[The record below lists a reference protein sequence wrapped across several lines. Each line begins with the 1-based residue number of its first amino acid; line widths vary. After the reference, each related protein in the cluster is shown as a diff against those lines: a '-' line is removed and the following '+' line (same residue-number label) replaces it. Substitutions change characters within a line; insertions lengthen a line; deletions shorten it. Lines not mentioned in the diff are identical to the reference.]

1 MFLSA
6 PAFNSFNTQYFG
18 TKPTPSDSMAALIM
32 PRTWLISV
40 MILNSGLSSRGR
52 AFKKFRPPDIAPQKF
67 ATFLPHDDCLVTPS
81 LSGPLDNTWYTMY
94 TIIMRTY
101 DIEFYETER
110 GDNFVAEFLD
120 GLTEKTRNKTL
131 AWIAMLK
138 KYGPDLKRPYT
149 DLLDG
154 PIRELRVQF
163 ARDEVRLLYFFAGAV
178 IVLTHGFI
186 KKTNKVPLG
195 EIEEAKRIMADW
207 RRRNV

>member
-1 MFLSA
+1 MHIYA
-6 PAFNSFNTQYFG
+6 
-18 TKPTPSDSMAALIM
+18 I
-32 PRTWLISV
+32 V
-40 MILNSGLSSRGR
+40 
-52 AFKKFRPPDIAPQKF
+52 
-67 ATFLPHDDCLVTPS
+67 
-81 LSGPLDNTWYTMY
+81 
-94 TIIMRTY
+94 
-101 DIEFYETER
+101 FYETER

-138 KYGPDLKRPYT
+138 KYGPDLKRPYA

-163 ARDEVRLLYFFAGAV
+163 ARDEVRLLYFFADAI

-195 EIEEAKRIMADW
+195 EIEKAKRIMTDW
-207 RRRNV
+207 RRRNL